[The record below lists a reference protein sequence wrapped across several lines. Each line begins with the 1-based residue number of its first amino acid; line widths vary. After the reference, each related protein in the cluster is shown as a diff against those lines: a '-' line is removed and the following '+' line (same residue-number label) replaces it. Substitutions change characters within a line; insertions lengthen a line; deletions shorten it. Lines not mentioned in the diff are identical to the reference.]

1 MWTQLVCCYW
11 KIAII
16 VHEWCRT
23 VKWQIQQNT
32 TFHWHNNSGHN
43 IQYVYIYI
51 YCFNEKHEIKV
62 NLYKSSFTGNNLN
75 YTAVLD

>member
-1 MWTQLVCCYW
+1 MNDDKYN
-11 KIAII
+11 KILHFID
-16 VHEWCRT
+16 
-23 VKWQIQQNT
+23 
-32 TFHWHNNSGHN
+32 NNSGHN